1 LGSACRKKVTDFL
14 QENPTGVMLS
24 MDEMS
29 LYFQATMTQV
39 WSPVG
44 QTPQVYVSGSRD
56 HAHFYG
62 ALNLQ
67 TGHQFALPTAMQ
79 SSQTTLAFFED
90 LLLAYPT
97 QPILLFLDRA
107 PWHTA
112 NVVTEFFATHPR
124 LHPIHFP
131 PACPDLNPQEHVWSQ
146 ARAAVSHNH
155 TFRDFGQLK
164 AAFLDFLST
173 TAFTTVSSLVSVP
186 PILRQLL
193 GQV

>member
-1 LGSACRKKVTDFL
+1 MTDFV
-14 QENPTGVMLS
+14 QDHPDGVVLA

-29 LYFQATMTQV
+29 LYFQATVTQV

-44 QTPQVYVSGSRD
+44 QTPEVYVSGSRD
-56 HAHFYG
+56 HIHFYG
-62 ALNLQ
+62 ALDLQ
-67 TGHQFALPTAMQ
+67 TGHQFALPASLQ
-79 SSQTTLAFFED
+79 SAQTTLSFFQD
-90 LLLAYPT
+90 LLLVYPT

-112 NVVTEFFATHPR
+112 KLVTDFFASHPR
-124 LHPIHFP
+124 LQPIHFP

-155 TFRDFGQLK
+155 TFRDFALLK
-164 AAFLDFLST
+164 SAFFDFLSST
-173 TAFTTVSSLVSVP
+173 TFTIASALAAVSPV
-186 PILRQLL
+186 LRQLL

>member
-1 LGSACRKKVTDFL
+1 
-14 QENPTGVMLS
+14 

-29 LYFQATMTQV
+29 LYFQATVTQV
-39 WSPVG
+39 CSPVG

-56 HAHFYG
+56 HTHFYG

-67 TGHQFALPTAMQ
+67 TGHQFALPTPIQ
-79 SSQTTLAFFED
+79 SSQTTLTFFED
-90 LLLAYPT
+90 LLLAYPV

-112 NVVTEFFATHPR
+112 KLVTDFFATHPR
-124 LHPIHFP
+124 LHLIHFP

-155 TFRDFGQLK
+155 TFRDFDLLK
-164 AAFLDFLST
+164 TAFLDFLST
-173 TAFTTVSSLVSVP
+173 TTFNIVSTLTAVP
-186 PILRQLL
+186 PLLRQLL
-193 GQV
+193 R

>member
-1 LGSACRKKVTDFL
+1 MTDFQQAHPNGIIL
-14 QENPTGVMLS
+14 T

-29 LYFQATMTQV
+29 LYFQATVTQV

-44 QTPQVYVSGSRD
+44 HTPEVYVSGSRD
-56 HAHFYG
+56 HIHFYG

-67 TGHQFALPTAMQ
+67 TGHQFALPSPIQ
-79 SSQTTLAFFED
+79 SSQTTLTFFED

-97 QPILLFLDRA
+97 QPIFLFLDRA

-112 NVVTEFFATHPR
+112 KVVTDFLATHPR
-124 LHPIHFP
+124 LYFLHFP

-155 TFRDFGQLK
+155 TFRDFDLLK
-164 AAFLDFLST
+164 TAFLAFLST
-173 TAFTTVSSLVSVP
+173 TTFNIVATLISVP
-186 PILRQLL
+186 PILRHLL
-193 GQV
+193 GHV